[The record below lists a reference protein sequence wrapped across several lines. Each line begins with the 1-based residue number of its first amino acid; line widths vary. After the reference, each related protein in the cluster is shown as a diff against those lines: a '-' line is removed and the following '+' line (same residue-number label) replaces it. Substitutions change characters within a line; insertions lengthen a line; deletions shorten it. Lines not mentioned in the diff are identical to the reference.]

1 MQSQIPGGASYPTGL
16 PLKKKRGRKPKNF
29 LLLKEREKE
38 DAAIM
43 QARMNNEN
51 GIFRNFSQFPHLQGT
66 IGQNGGGTLVNGVW
80 VPEIE
85 NEEEVEQR
93 QNEYTVHPLY
103 RKLQEYD
110 EELKDFITERQEKKA
125 KHSKKFVVSESNLI
139 PSQVNNN
146 GLTGMGQNNVQQA
159 PINLFSTTKVISNAP

>member
-51 GIFRNFSQFPHLQGT
+51 GIFRNFS
-66 IGQNGGGTLVNGVW
+66 
-80 VPEIE
+80 
-85 NEEEVEQR
+85 
-93 QNEYTVHPLY
+93 
-103 RKLQEYD
+103 
-110 EELKDFITERQEKKA
+110 
-125 KHSKKFVVSESNLI
+125 
-139 PSQVNNN
+139 
-146 GLTGMGQNNVQQA
+146 
-159 PINLFSTTKVISNAP
+159 